1 MCIRWKKK
9 KLGFLPYGFWV
20 PIHEANRAFP
30 FFLSILIFK
39 KLFIFWLCW
48 VFVAVCRLS
57 LGVKSGGY
65 SSLWYV
71 DFSLPWHLLWS
82 AGSRWVVGF
91 GSCGP
96 QSLQHRLSSCDS
108 QTLEYAGA
116 SWTGARTRIPC
127 IGRRVLYHWPTRDT
141 VASSV
146 LVIFQRGGPDT
157 PCLALT
163 PASAHLPTV
172 PCTFLQ
178 KAKGC
183 TNLISWPLKRRLA
196 AILSSDIQVTESI
209 KMLPP
214 NASAESGRK
223 PIFKNLIILHHT
235 RFVTNRKGHIPSCFT
250 PVWKSD
256 YKLHSMCLE
265 SRFLSISKHET
276 ARGTGVKV
284 G

>member
-1 MCIRWKKK
+1 M
-9 KLGFLPYGFWV
+9 
-20 PIHEANRAFP
+20 
-30 FFLSILIFK
+30 
-39 KLFIFWLCW
+39 
-48 VFVAVCRLS
+48 
-57 LGVKSGGY
+57 
-65 SSLWYV
+65 
-71 DFSLPWHLLWS
+71 DFSSHWHLLLWS

-91 GSCGP
+91 RSCGP

-108 QTLEYAGA
+108 QSLEYAWA
-116 SWTGARTRIPC
+116 SCTGARTRIPC
-127 IGRRVLYHWPTRDT
+127 IGRRVLYHWTTRDT

-256 YKLHSMCLE
+256 YKFHSLCLE
-265 SRFLSISKHET
+265 SRFLSVSKHKT
-276 ARGTGVKV
+276 ARGTGEPTPGTHAPGIWSRWARSCWDTLRTRRWKPFKYHQSLSFKSRWFQY
-284 G
+284 GQHPSALTERGRSLDPDLN

>member
-1 MCIRWKKK
+1 MVALGPLCC
-9 KLGFLPYGFWV
+9 LGF
-20 PIHEANRAFP
+20 
-30 FFLSILIFK
+30 
-39 KLFIFWLCW
+39 
-48 VFVAVCRLS
+48 S
-57 LGVKSGGY
+57 LVSESGGY
-65 SSLWYV
+65 SSSWYV

-127 IGRRVLYHWPTRDT
+127 IGRRVLYHWTTRDT

-183 TNLISWPLKRRLA
+183 TNLIS
-196 AILSSDIQVTESI
+196 
-209 KMLPP
+209 
-214 NASAESGRK
+214 
-223 PIFKNLIILHHT
+223 
-235 RFVTNRKGHIPSCFT
+235 
-250 PVWKSD
+250 
-256 YKLHSMCLE
+256 
-265 SRFLSISKHET
+265 
-276 ARGTGVKV
+276 
-284 G
+284 